1 MELIPKLPTD
11 IAVYIYKEYLEL
23 DCMLQDIEWFLETK
37 HSRRLN
43 TIFIRPLLPRILANK
58 RLCDHLCKNLVSK
71 DYNQGFRY
79 FETVYKEHKIEK
91 KKNFVGA
98 TNGDSFALSLLMYLY
113 H

>member
-1 MELIPKLPTD
+1 MDLISKLPTD
-11 IAVYIYKEYLEL
+11 VTIYIYKEFLEL
-23 DCMLQDIEWFLETK
+23 DCLFQDIEWLLETK

-43 TIFIRPLLPRILANK
+43 TIFIRPLLPKILANK
-58 RLCDHLCKNLVSK
+58 RLCVYLCEKLVSK
-71 DYNQGFRY
+71 DYNEGFRY
-79 FETVYKEHKIEK
+79 FELVYREHKIEK